1 MRTNRLL
8 AVVVVLQGLL
18 LAGQWLGNG
27 TASPAILATAQ
38 AQPDPNRDRWL
49 MIDELK
55 ALNAKMD
62 KLVGI
67 LESGN
72 LQVRASSPDEKGNGA
87 RGR

>member
-18 LAGQWLGNG
+18 LAGQWLG
-27 TASPAILATAQ
+27 APSVLPAAQ

-55 ALNAKMD
+55 SMNTKMD
-62 KLVGI
+62 RLVGI
-67 LESGN
+67 LEGGN
-72 LQVRASSPDEKGNGA
+72 LQVRTAPPDEKGNA
-87 RGR
+87 PRGR

>member
-18 LAGQWLGNG
+18 LAGQWLGN
-27 TASPAILATAQ
+27 PALVSTAQ

-55 ALNAKMD
+55 AMNGKMD
-62 KLVGI
+62 RLIGI
-67 LESGN
+67 LEGGN
-72 LQVRASSPDEKGNGA
+72 LQVRTAPPDEKGNA
-87 RGR
+87 PRGR

>member
-18 LAGQWLGNG
+18 LAGQWLGN
-27 TASPAILATAQ
+27 PALVSTAQ

-55 ALNAKMD
+55 SMNAKMD
-62 KLVGI
+62 RLVGI
-67 LESGN
+67 LEGGN
-72 LQVRASSPDEKGNGA
+72 LQVRTASPDERGNGQ

>member
-18 LAGQWLGNG
+18 LAGQWLG
-27 TASPAILATAQ
+27 APSVLPSAQ

-55 ALNAKMD
+55 SLNAKVD
-62 KLVGI
+62 RLIGI
-67 LESGN
+67 LEGGN
-72 LQVRASSPDEKGNGA
+72 LQVRTASPDERGNGA

>member
-18 LAGQWLGNG
+18 LAGQWLGN
-27 TASPAILATAQ
+27 PALVSTAQ

-55 ALNAKMD
+55 AMNTKMD
-62 KLVGI
+62 RLIGI
-67 LESGN
+67 LEGGN
-72 LQVRASSPDEKGNGA
+72 LQVRAASPDEKGNGQ